1 MKTFPD
7 LKERLVEGGFLF
19 SAILSA
25 SLTLGILLFMAV
37 LSVPLFREGQI
48 IQFFRLEWDPYE
60 GSFGV
65 LPMMA
70 GTGIIATL
78 SLMIAAPFGIGC
90 SILISIF
97 SPDNIGRF
105 LRKVV
110 EFMTGIPTVI
120 YGFVAIFLLVPFIR
134 EIFEKGTGMSILSA
148 SIMLALLI
156 LPTIVLFITDAFNS
170 VPKSYLDAADTL
182 GATPVQKLIYIMI
195 PSAWKGI
202 MSGLVLAAGRAV
214 GDTLIS
220 LMIAGN
226 ALQIPRGLSDSAR
239 TLTSHIALVIASD
252 YESPEFKSIFVCG
265 LILFIFTTIMVL
277 TLRLLGC
284 FKILGER

>member
-1 MKTFPD
+1 MKSSIEK
-7 LKERLVEGGFLF
+7 LAEKGFLF

-25 SLTLGILLFMAV
+25 SITILILSFMV
-37 LSVPLFREGQI
+37 FFSFPLFRGGDI
-48 IQFFRLEWDPYE
+48 AAFFTLEWNPYE
-60 GSFGV
+60 GGFGIV
-65 LPMMA
+65 PMMV
-70 GTGIIATL
+70 GTGVIASLALLIAT
-78 SLMIAAPFGIGC
+78 PFGIGC
-90 SILISIF
+90 SALISVF
-97 SPDNIGRF
+97 STGYFGRF

-134 EIFEKGTGMSILSA
+134 EIFKKGTGMCVLSA

-156 LPTIVLFITDAFNS
+156 LPTIVLFISDAFNS
-170 VPKSYLDAADTL
+170 VPKNYLDAADSL
-182 GATPVQKLIYIMI
+182 GATPVQKLVYVII

-202 MSGLVLAAGRAV
+202 ISGLVLAAGRAV

-226 ALQIPRGLSDSAR
+226 ALQIPGGLSDAAR
-239 TLTSHIALVIASD
+239 TLTAHIALIIASD

-265 LILFIFTTIMVL
+265 LILFIFTTLIIL
-277 TLRLLGC
+277 TLRLLGY
-284 FKILGER
+284 FKILRNR

>member
-1 MKTFPD
+1 MKSSIEKFAE
-7 LKERLVEGGFLF
+7 KGFFL

-25 SLTLGILLFMAV
+25 SITLLILSFMV
-37 LSVPLFREGQI
+37 FFSFPLFRGGAI
-48 IQFFRLEWDPYE
+48 AQFFTLEWNPYE
-60 GSFGV
+60 GGFGIV
-65 LPMMA
+65 PIMI
-70 GTGIIATL
+70 GTGVIASLALLIAT
-78 SLMIAAPFGIGC
+78 PFGIGC
-90 SILISIF
+90 SALISVF
-97 SPDNIGRF
+97 STGYFGRF

-134 EIFEKGTGMSILSA
+134 EIFEKGTGMCVLSA

-156 LPTIVLFITDAFNS
+156 LPTIVLFISDAFNS
-170 VPKSYLDAADTL
+170 VPKNYLDAADSL
-182 GATPVQKLIYIMI
+182 GATPVQKLVYVII

-202 MSGLVLAAGRAV
+202 ISALVLAAGRAV

-226 ALQIPRGLSDSAR
+226 ELQIPGGLSDAAR
-239 TLTSHIALVIASD
+239 TLTAHIALIIASD

-265 LILFIFTTIMVL
+265 LILFIFTTLIIL
-277 TLRLLGC
+277 ILRLLGY
-284 FKILGER
+284 FKILRDR